1 MLKKHCKA
9 GMPEKKTK
17 LFDYIFLFRLLKLEE
32 VVTNISVLVF
42 ACQVD
47 QVIQALLSL
56 TSKNKCTLKYN
67 DCVIDVFI

>member
-1 MLKKHCKA
+1 
-9 GMPEKKTK
+9 MPEKNPK
-17 LFDYIFLFRLLKLEE
+17 LFDYIFLFRLLKLVE
-32 VVTNISVLVF
+32 VVTNISVLFF

-56 TSKNKCTLKYN
+56 TSKNKCAQKYN